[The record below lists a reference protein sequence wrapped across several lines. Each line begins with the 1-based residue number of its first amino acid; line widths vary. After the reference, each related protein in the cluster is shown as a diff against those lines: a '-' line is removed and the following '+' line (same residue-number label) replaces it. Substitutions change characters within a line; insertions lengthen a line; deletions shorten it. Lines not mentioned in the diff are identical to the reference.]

1 MRKFIFSVIWSLI
14 LVFCMGELSLA
25 QDNTPYKWSHQSP
38 QGNTIRWI
46 KRWDANNWYAVGYAG
61 TFMKTT
67 NAGANWSIKTLINGV
82 SSAGANL
89 LLYDAHFLDMNTGVV
104 AGSSG
109 RVARTTNGG
118 TTWDTTTTS
127 SSGTVYD
134 VFMVNATTGYLCGT
148 TSVRVSKT
156 TDGGATWAFA
166 GDITSLTYYSVFAA
180 DANTIYAGTSTGTF
194 YKSTDA
200 GATWAAQTTTG
211 TGIIYAMRFMDANTG
226 YVVGSSNKVSMTTNG
241 GTNWT
246 SLTGSITGTFYDID
260 FNSSTLPPPTL
271 NQEFTDVTFPPTG
284 WTSASLLGA
293 KVWNRSTTS
302 AFSAPACALSDW
314 ETTGGYDWLITNS
327 HTVYAG
333 DSLSFQLRRSYT
345 GAAFN
350 WDSLQVYVGTSADT
364 ATMTRVLTIGVNAL
378 IDTTG
383 STYPPRLGAYQ
394 RYAVNMNSF
403 AGQNVFIAFRHLNSD
418 GTGVRMDNVVLGEN
432 RPASQNVAYVTGNN
446 QFIYT
451 AAFGS
456 NAWDTLGF
464 LNANQPWT
472 STYYS
477 SDLSSSG
484 DTILTAGAFGLIN
497 CRFSASNRAV
507 YTDFIKAGSFYAI
520 WADSGSANGRVICV
534 GAPGIAGSV
543 FDQVMYSTNGGA
555 DWQLG
560 NYSATDDQDLN
571 SISMINNMTGYVAGD
586 EGLIAKTTDGGANWN
601 PTAGVTGLTTELNKA
616 EFVNVN
622 TGYVFGTS
630 GQGHKT
636 TDGGGTWTTLTT
648 GMGTSTIYGAGFIDA
663 NTGWIVGASGKI
675 FMTTDGG
682 ATFTQQVSNY
692 GSTFNAMSMINA
704 STGYV
709 VGLSGTVRK
718 TTNGGT
724 NWDTTN
730 VPFTSS
736 LYGIH
741 FFNAN
746 TGTVVGAGGVVY
758 RTTDGGAT
766 WEFDNTGGSTQYGV
780 SMPNPYAS
788 FINGLN
794 ANVFKYDNPPSGNG
808 TFTNNVPEKYFLDQN
823 YPNPF
828 NPSTTIKF
836 GLPREGNVS
845 LKIYDMAGREVA
857 NIFNNQRINAGQV
870 SYRFDGSRLAS
881 GVYFYSLIVD
891 NDLIATKK
899 MVLIK

>member
-1 MRKFIFSVIWSLI
+1 MRKFTFSVIWSLI
-14 LVFCMGELSLA
+14 MVFCIGELSLA

-38 QGNTIRWI
+38 QGNTLRWV

-67 NAGANWSIKTLINGV
+67 NAGANWSMKTLVNGIT
-82 SSAGANL
+82 STGANII
-89 LLYDAHFLDMNTGVV
+89 LYDAHFVDMNTGIV
-104 AGSSG
+104 AGGSG

-156 TDGGATWAFA
+156 TDGGATWALA
-166 GDITSLTYYSVFAA
+166 GNVASFTYYSVFAA

-211 TGIIYAMRFMDANTG
+211 TGIIYSMRFLDANTG

-246 SLTGSITGTFYDID
+246 GLTGSITGTFYDID
-260 FNSSTLPPPTL
+260 FNSGPVPPGYT
-271 NQEFTDVTFPPTG
+271 EDFTSVTFPPTG
-284 WTSASLLGA
+284 WTSQNILGSE
-293 KVWNRSTTS
+293 VWERTTAQFLSSPAS
-302 AFSAPACALSDW
+302 AFMDYQS
-314 ETTGGYDWLITNS
+314 TGGDDWLKTPKWDIIS
-327 HTVYAG
+327 G
-333 DSLSFQLRRSYT
+333 DSLVFNLRRQFS
-345 GAAFN
+345 GPFPP
-350 WDSLQVYVGTSADT
+350 DSLLIQVSSTDT
-364 ATMTRVLTIGVNAL
+364 ALANFGSSILSIDVAALPNA
-378 IDTTG
+378 TWV
-383 STYPPRLGAYQ
+383 
-394 RYAVNMNSF
+394 RYAVSLNSF
-403 AGQNVFIAFRHLNSD
+403 AGQSIHIGFHHKDSD
-418 GTGVRMDNVVLGEN
+418 GNGVYLDDVSVGLS
-432 RPASQNVAYVTGNN
+432 RPATQDYAYVTGNN
-446 QFIYT
+446 QYIYT
-451 AAFGS
+451 APLGS
-456 NAWDTLGF
+456 SAWDTLGF

-477 SDLSSSG
+477 TDLSASG
-484 DTILTAGAFGLIN
+484 DTLLTAGAFGLIN
-497 CRFSASNRAV
+497 SRFSVSNRVA
-507 YTDFIKAGSFYAI
+507 YTDFIKAGSFYDI

-560 NYSATDDQDLN
+560 NYSASDDQDLN
-571 SISMINNMTGYVAGD
+571 SISMVNGTTGYVAGD
-586 EGLIAKTTDGGANWN
+586 EGVIAKTTDGGATWN
-601 PTAGVTGLTTELNKA
+601 PTTGTTGLTTELNKA
-616 EFVNVN
+616 VFVNVN

-636 TDGGGTWTTLTT
+636 TDGGGTWNTLTT
-648 GMGTSTIYGAGFIDA
+648 GMGTSAIYGAGFIDA
-663 NTGWIVGASGKI
+663 NTGWVVGASGKI
-675 FMTTDGG
+675 FKTTDGG
-682 ATFTQQVSNY
+682 TTFTQQTSNY
-692 GSTFNAMSMINA
+692 GSTLNAMSMVNA
-704 STGYV
+704 STGYT

-718 TTNGGT
+718 TTDGGT
-724 NWDTTN
+724 TWDTTN

-741 FFNAN
+741 FINAN
-746 TGTVVGAGGVVY
+746 TGTVVGAGGAVY

-766 WEFDNTGGSTQYGV
+766 WEFDNTGGSTLYGI
-780 SMPNPYAS
+780 SMSNPHAC

-794 ANVFKYDNPPSGNG
+794 GNVFKYDNPPSGNG

-836 GLPREGNVS
+836 GLPREGSVS
-845 LKIYDMAGREVA
+845 LRIYDMAGREVA

-870 SYRFDGSRLAS
+870 SYKFDGSSLAS

-899 MVLIK
+899 MVLVK